1 MKLTINNLVQYA
13 KENNLSADTEI
24 KINGCELNHIFVK
37 NGNIYLDETECGD
50 NEQ

>member
-24 KINGCELNHIFVK
+24 KINGCK
-37 NGNIYLDETECGD
+37 
-50 NEQ
+50 